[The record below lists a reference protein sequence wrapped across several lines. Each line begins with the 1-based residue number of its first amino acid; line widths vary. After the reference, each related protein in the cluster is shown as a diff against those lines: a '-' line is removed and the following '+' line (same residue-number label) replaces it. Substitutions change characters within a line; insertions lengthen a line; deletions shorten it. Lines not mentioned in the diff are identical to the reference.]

1 MTDRTVLDAGPA
13 DVRSEVV
20 VRRSTRRRRTVSAYR
35 EGGQIVVMIPARFT
49 RAEEA
54 QWVERM
60 VARLA
65 TGARPRRSGD
75 TALAHRARELSTC

>member
-1 MTDRTVLDAGPA
+1 MPSADAPA
-13 DVRSEVV
+13 DVV

-35 EGGQIVVMIPARFT
+35 DGGQIVVMIPARFT

-60 VARLA
+60 VARLS
-65 TGARPRRSGD
+65 TGAAHAGAAATPR
-75 TALAHRARELSTC
+75 